1 MTLYKHLSVLL
12 FLTLLFE
19 VNKTQAQIYPEI
31 LELKQ
36 EAQWIDST
44 LQFWFEQ
51 VIPLIMRRETIDLW
65 IVSAWEYNQDPIIRT
80 MLPTTWFAARHRT
93 ILVFWDNGTEVE
105 RLAVSRYDL
114 GYFIKKIRNPE
125 ENEDQIEWFIEFIK
139 EKNPKKIALNTDQQ
153 KHAYV
158 LKEGESQAPE
168 GLKKRWKRKIAYKI
182 FEWVILKLV

>member
-65 IVSAWEYNQDPIIRT
+65 IVSA
-80 MLPTTWFAARHRT
+80 
-93 ILVFWDNGTEVE
+93 
-105 RLAVSRYDL
+105 
-114 GYFIKKIRNPE
+114 
-125 ENEDQIEWFIEFIK
+125 
-139 EKNPKKIALNTDQQ
+139 
-153 KHAYV
+153 
-158 LKEGESQAPE
+158 
-168 GLKKRWKRKIAYKI
+168 
-182 FEWVILKLV
+182 